1 IVKNSKLGEDNGDK
15 PMTYDEA
22 LKHFRTG
29 RAIGDALRVTG
40 SRVSQCRTAGGFSY
54 PMQCVLEKESGGALV
69 ARREDDPAQALNDT
83 AA

>member
-1 IVKNSKLGEDNGDK
+1 
-15 PMTYDEA
+15 MTYDEA

-29 RAIGDALRVTG
+29 RAIGYALRVTG

-69 ARREDDPAQALNDT
+69 ARREDDPARALNDT